1 MFGLLKRKKPYEQ
14 EAKRLFEAVHSQS
27 RGAVFYEE
35 LGVPDTTEG
44 RFSILTLHMFM
55 VMHRLQQI
63 AHGEELSQSL
73 FDVAFEDIDRGYR
86 EIGIGDMGIPK
97 RMKKLMLGFNGAIHA
112 YEQGLSDKAALKE
125 ALRRNVFTAHIG
137 EEEELSKPLGSLAD
151 YIFDNIEHLQSQD
164 EAYIINGEINFKTFK
179 EVK

>member
-14 EAKRLFEAVHSQS
+14 EAKMLFNSVHKQS
-27 RGAVFYEE
+27 RDAAFYEE

-44 RFSILTLHMFM
+44 RFSILTLHMFI
-55 VMHRLQQI
+55 VMHRLQKI

-73 FDVAFEDIDRGYR
+73 FDIAFEDIDRGYR

-112 YEQGLSDKAALKE
+112 YEQGVNDKAALKE
-125 ALRRNVFTAHIG
+125 ALRRNVFTAYVG
-137 EEEELSKPLGSLAD
+137 EEDELSKPLDSLAD
-151 YIFDNIEHLQSQD
+151 YTIDNIEYLQSQD
-164 EAYIINGEINFKTFK
+164 ETSIMNGEINFKTIKEFK
-179 EVK
+179 